1 MRRLVFMFLI
11 LSATISVYGQ
21 QKKITGYVFN
31 ATTNQPLAGV
41 TIQGKLGS
49 TVSDEKGDFSL
60 MASVGEKLTLSY
72 VGMNPATCKIT
83 GNKTSYQIGMQ
94 EVTNQLNQIVVTGYK
109 QEKKKDLTGAVSVV
123 NMKQTLVESNANIL
137 TSLQGRVPGV
147 EIESDGTP
155 GGNGTSVK
163 IRGFSTLNNNGPLY
177 VIDGVPTTYIGA
189 LNPQDI
195 ESIQVLK
202 DAASAS
208 IYGSRANNGVI
219 VITTRKGKSPNAKVT
234 FDAFYGNQILANKI
248 HMLNAQQWGE
258 VYWQAEKNSGI
269 TPQHPQYGNGS
280 VPVIPAYLSGPG
292 PVERA
297 ANTDWIDAI
306 FHPSSIQNYNLG
318 VSQATAKSNYYLGV
332 SYNRDNGIM
341 RYTNYERFSS
351 RLNSS
356 FNIKNVLTIGEN
368 VFVSNFSEVKSNS
381 GIMTDA
387 ILQHPLIPLYDTLGN
402 FGGPKDG
409 LGDKLNP
416 LGELYRNRNNAT
428 HNWRIFGN
436 VYVEANILKDFTAK
450 SSFAVDYNNSGYRN
464 FTPRFTE
471 GRFNITDNFLTTGN
485 SSGLSWTW
493 SNTVNYHKTF
503 GSHTVEVLAGIEA
516 IKNSSSYFSATAKNL
531 LLDDYDYAY
540 LGNGTVTR
548 ANGGGSGNQLFSQFG
563 KINYNYQDKYLLT
576 GTLRRDGSS
585 RFGANHQYG
594 VFPAVSGGWR
604 ISQEKFFQNISYIND
619 LKLRASWG
627 KTGNQEILDFGTLN
641 FYKTS
646 PEFAN
651 YDVAGTNTSSQ
662 QAFYVTQIGNPN
674 LKWEE
679 NVQTDIGLDAT
690 VFSNRLTLSAD
701 YYKRITNGILINPV
715 LLAVYGGGAA
725 PFINAGK
732 IENKGV
738 ELTLGYS
745 SKSASSFHYTA
756 DFNIAFNENKVLSL
770 GEGNQFFLGAAA
782 NRIVP
787 GQPVSVFYGYVVEGI
802 YKSQDQVDRSA
813 TQPGKGLGRLQYK
826 DINGDGIIDDKDR
839 TYIGNPNPKFT
850 YGLNLTADYKGF
862 DAAVFITGVQGNKIY
877 NAIRAQTD
885 FAYFPFNFS
894 KRILDAWSP
903 SNPNSTI
910 PAVNVNNTNN
920 ELRPST
926 YFVEDGSYI
935 KIKSL
940 QLGYTLPHNLMNRL
954 GIDRIRIYIQGQN
967 LFTFTKYT
975 GIDPEVS
982 AGGPLNEGVDAQFYP
997 HAKAINFGLNVN
1009 F

>member
-1 MRRLVFMFLI
+1 MRRLTFLVFI
-11 LSATISVYGQ
+11 LSCCLLALGQ
-21 QKKITGYVFN
+21 QKRITGYVFN
-31 ATTNQPLAGV
+31 STTNQPIAGV
-41 TIQGKLGS
+41 TIQGKMSS
-49 TVSDEKGDFSL
+49 TTSDEKGVFSIMSAPGETL
-60 MASVGEKLTLSY
+60 TLTYVGMSPAIIKVVGEKT
-72 VGMNPATCKIT
+72 N
-83 GNKTSYQIGMQ
+83 YQTGMQ
-94 EVTNQLNQIVVTGYK
+94 EAPNQLNEVVVVGYK

-123 NMKQTLVESNANIL
+123 NMKQALVESNANIL
-137 TSLQGRVPGV
+137 TSLQGRVPGLT
-147 EIESDGTP
+147 IESDGTP

-189 LNPQDI
+189 LNPEDI

-219 VITTRKGKSPNAKVT
+219 VITTRKGKSLNAKVT
-234 FDAFYGNQILANKI
+234 FDAFYGIQKLANKI
-248 HMLNAQQWGE
+248 NMLNAQQWGE
-258 VYWQAEKNSGI
+258 VYWQAETNSGI
-269 TPQHPQYGNGS
+269 TPQHPQYGSGPE
-280 VPVIPAYLSGPG
+280 PVIPDYLVGPG
-292 PVERA
+292 PGEKA
-297 ANTDWIDAI
+297 ANTNWIDAT
-306 FHPSSIQNYNLG
+306 FHPSSIQNYNLS
-318 VSQATAKSNYYLGV
+318 VSQGTAKSNYYLGV
-332 SYNRDNGIM
+332 SYDRDNGIM
-341 RYTNYERFSS
+341 HYTDFERFSS

-356 FNIKNVLTIGEN
+356 FNIKNAVTIGEN
-368 VFVSNFSEVKSNS
+368 IFIANFSEVKSNP

-416 LGELYRNRNNAT
+416 LGELYRNRNNST

-436 VYVEANILKDFTAK
+436 VYAEANILKNLTAK
-450 SSFAVDYNNSGYRN
+450 SSFAVDYNSTSYRN

-485 SSGLSWTW
+485 SNGLSWTW
-493 SNTVNYHKTF
+493 SNTLNYRKTF
-503 GSHTVEVLAGIEA
+503 GNHTIDVLGGIEA
-516 IKNSSSYFSATAKNL
+516 IKNTSSFFSATATDL
-531 LLDDYDYAY
+531 LLDTYEYAY
-540 LGNGTVTR
+540 LNNGTTTGS
-548 ANGGGSGNQLFSQFG
+548 NGGATGNQLFSQFG
-563 KINYNYQDKYLLT
+563 KINYNYQDKYLLS

-585 RFGANHQYG
+585 RFGAENRYG
-594 VFPAVSGGWR
+594 IFPAVSGGWR
-604 ISQEKFFQNISYIND
+604 ISQEKFFQGVSYVND

-627 KTGNQEILDFGTLN
+627 KTGNQEIPDFGTLN
-641 FYKTS
+641 FFKTN

-651 YDVAGTNTSSQ
+651 YDIAGTNTSAQ

-679 NVQTDIGLDAT
+679 NTQTDVGLDAT
-690 VFSNRLTLSAD
+690 AFSNRLTFSAD
-701 YYKRITNGILINPV
+701 YYKRVTNGILINPV

-738 ELTLGYS
+738 ELALGYA
-745 SKSASSFHYTA
+745 SKSTSAFHYTA
-756 DFNIAFNENKVLSL
+756 DFNIAFNQNKVLSL
-770 GEGNQFFLGAAA
+770 GEGNQFFLGANA

-802 YKSQDQVDRSA
+802 YKNQDQVDKGA
-813 TQPGKGLGRLQYK
+813 NQPGKAIGRLQYK
-826 DINGDGIIDDKDR
+826 DLNGDGVIDDNDR

-850 YGLNLTADYKGF
+850 YGLNLTGEYKGF
-862 DAAVFITGVQGNKIY
+862 DAAIFITGVQGNKIY

-894 KRILDAWSP
+894 TRILDAWSP
-903 SNPNSTI
+903 DNPNSII
-910 PAVNVNNTNN
+910 PAVNVNNTND
-920 ELRPST
+920 ELRAST
-926 YFVEDGSYI
+926 YFVEDGSYL

-940 QLGYTLPHNLMNRL
+940 QLGYTLPHKIMSSI
-954 GIDRIRIYIQGQN
+954 GIDRIRVYIQGQN

-975 GIDPEVS
+975 GFDPEVS

>member
-1 MRRLVFMFLI
+1 MRTLIMTLLI
-11 LSATISVYGQ
+11 LASTGYAQGQ
-21 QKKITGYVFN
+21 ERRITGYVFN
-31 ATTNQPLAGV
+31 QATNQPLGGV
-41 TIQGKLGS
+41 TIQGQTGS
-49 TVSDEKGDFSL
+49 TTSDDKGNFSL
-60 MASVGEKLTLSY
+60 SASSGEVLHLSF
-72 VGMNPATCKIT
+72 VGMAPATLKIT
-83 GNKTSYQIGMQ
+83 GSKVSYQIGMQ
-94 EVTNQLNQIVVTGYK
+94 EASNPLNEVVVTGYK
-109 QEKKKDLTGAVSVV
+109 TEKKKDLTGAVSVV
-123 NMKQTLVESNANIL
+123 NLKQTLAESNPNIL
-137 TSLQGRVPGV
+137 TSLQGRVPGLEV
-147 EIESDGTP
+147 ESDGTP

-163 IRGFSTLNNNGPLY
+163 IRGFSTLNDNGPLY

-219 VITTRKGKSPNAKVT
+219 VITTRKGKSSTAKVT
-234 FDAFYGNQILANKI
+234 FDAFYGVQTLANRI
-248 HMLNAQQWGE
+248 HMLNAQQWGQ
-258 VYWQAEKNSGI
+258 VYWQAEQNSGI
-269 TPQHPQYGNGS
+269 TPQHSQYGSGAQ
-280 VPVIPAYLSGPG
+280 PVIPAYLSGPG
-292 PVERA
+292 PGEKA
-297 ANTDWIDAI
+297 ANTDWIGAI
-306 FHPSSIQNYNLG
+306 FHPASIQNYNLG

-332 SYNRDNGIM
+332 SYDRNDGIM

-356 FNIKNVLTIGEN
+356 FNIKNAVTVGEN
-368 VFVSNFSEVKSNS
+368 VFVANFSEVKSNS

-387 ILQHPLIPLYDTLGN
+387 ILQHPLIPLYDTAGN

-436 VYVEANILKDFTAK
+436 VYAEANILKNLTAK
-450 SSFAVDYNNSGYRN
+450 TSFAVDYNSTNYRN

-485 SSGLSWTW
+485 SDGLSWTW
-493 SNTVNYHKTF
+493 SNTVNYRKTF
-503 GSHTVEVLAGIEA
+503 GPHTIEVLAGVEA
-516 IKNSSSYFSATAKNL
+516 IKNTSSYFSATAQDL
-531 LLDDYDYAY
+531 LLDAYNYAY
-540 LGNGTVTR
+540 LSNGTVTG
-548 ANGGGSGNQLFSQFG
+548 ANGGATGNQLFSQFG
-563 KINYNYQDKYLLT
+563 KINYNYQDKYLLA

-585 RFGANHQYG
+585 RFGTSNQYG
-594 VFPAVSGGWR
+594 VFPALSGGWR
-604 ISQEKFFQNISYIND
+604 ISQEKFFQGLSFIND

-627 KTGNQEILDFGTLN
+627 KTGNQEIPDFGTLN

-651 YDVAGTNTSSQ
+651 YDLAGANTSAE

-674 LKWEE
+674 LRWEE
-679 NVQTDIGLDAT
+679 NTQTDIGLDAT
-690 VFSNRLTLSAD
+690 ALSNRVTLSAD
-701 YYKRITNGILINPV
+701 WYNRNTNGILINPV

-725 PFINAGK
+725 PFINAGQIQNRG
-732 IENKGV
+732 IE
-738 ELTLGYS
+738 LALGYNS
-745 SKSASSFHYTA
+745 RPTSPFHYTA
-756 DFNIAFNENKVLSL
+756 DFNIAFNQNKVLSL

-787 GQPVSVFYGYVVEGI
+787 GQPVSVFYGYVVQGI
-802 YKSQDQVDRSA
+802 YKSQADVDKSA
-813 TQPGKGLGRLQYK
+813 NQPGKGLGRLQYK
-826 DINGDGIIDDKDR
+826 DLNGDGVIDDKDR
-839 TYIGNPNPKFT
+839 TYVGNPNPKFT
-850 YGLNLTADYKGF
+850 YGLNLSADYKGF
-862 DAAVFITGVQGNKIY
+862 DGAVFITGVYGNKIY

-894 KRILDAWSP
+894 TRVLDAWSP

-910 PAVNVNNTNN
+910 PAVNVNNTND

-926 YFVEDGSYI
+926 YFVEDGSYL
-935 KIKSL
+935 KIKSI
-940 QLGYTLPHNLMNRL
+940 QIGYTLPHAAMRRL
-954 GIDRIRIYIQGQN
+954 GIDRFRVYVQGQN

-975 GIDPEVS
+975 GMDPEVS
-982 AGGPLNEGVDAQFYP
+982 AGGPLSEGVDAQFYP
-997 HAKAINFGLNVN
+997 HAKSINFGVNVS